1 MDCRTFRKKHLAFVD
16 DTLPGV
22 DVVGMQLHLAECT
35 ECEAWDQRIRRS
47 LFVVRNHLGSVEP
60 SADFRS
66 RLDARLAREK
76 AALAAPPALFGSRRN
91 VPVWSLAVGVVAIGA
106 TAVALARTPDPARD
120 LARIP
125 QAVVVGPQGSTMSQV
140 SGATGAQP
148 AFIATMSSGMAILPA
163 LMLVDEAPAL
173 RAAADEFAATSAR
186 AASFSPPER

>member
-1 MDCRTFRKKHLAFVD
+1 MDCKTFRKKHLAFVD

-35 ECEAWDQRIRRS
+35 ACEEWDQRIRRS
-47 LFVVRNHLGSVEP
+47 LFVVRNHLGGIEP
-60 SADFRS
+60 SANFRTK
-66 RLDARLAREK
+66 LDARLAREK
-76 AALAAPPALFGSRRN
+76 AALATAPALFGSRRH
-91 VPVWSLAVGVVAIGA
+91 VPVWSLALGVLVVGA
-106 TAVALARTPDPARD
+106 TATALVRMPSPPHVPERF
-120 LARIP
+120 P
-125 QAVVVGPQGSTMSQV
+125 PVVVVGPQGSAMSQV